1 MNRAN
6 YHDLFHL
13 TLGQLFQLQQYHT
26 LCAPCLNILIMVA
39 AVPDCVWCQENQ
51 IWGWSHQ
58 GAWCCLAWAHHS
70 EVPTQLCLM
79 RIPWLSDRS
88 SSRVSLV
95 SQDYTLS
102 LLSSLWSLWWCPMI
116 HWWSLVSL
124 WPARLP
130 AGASSHQSAL
140 TTTPALY
147 LWSLPLVH
155 CGKTRGEE
163 SSSHHDILNKSE
175 KAYSFMNAN
184 AKYKEFEH
192 GFLHV

>member
-13 TLGQLFQLQQYHT
+13 TLAQLLHFQQYHT

-102 LLSSLWSLWWCPMI
+102 SLWSLWWCCDDVQWFTDD
-116 HWWSLVSL
+116 HWSLSGL
-124 WPARLP
+124 R
-130 AGASSHQSAL
+130 GCR
-140 TTTPALY
+140 PALAHTR
-147 LWSLPLVH
+147 VH
-155 CGKTRGEE
+155 SQQPRPSTCDPFHWCTVVKQV
-163 SSSHHDILNKSE
+163 D
-175 KAYSFMNAN
+175 
-184 AKYKEFEH
+184 
-192 GFLHV
+192 